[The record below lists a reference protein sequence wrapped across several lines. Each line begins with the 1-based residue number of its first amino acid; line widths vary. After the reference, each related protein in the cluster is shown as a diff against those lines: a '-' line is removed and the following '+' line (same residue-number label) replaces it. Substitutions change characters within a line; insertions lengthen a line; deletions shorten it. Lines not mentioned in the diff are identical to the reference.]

1 MVKQEKK
8 IEKCETHDPVRW
20 DTEPRVLYFQ
30 ENTREEISM
39 KIRWF
44 SGFLAACM
52 LLTFTPISKVASQ
65 SNFLERVQIGDIV
78 VNEET
83 FPDLTFR
90 NWILDGKNI
99 NGAGADG
106 ILTEEELASITQID
120 VSMHGIQNLKGIEI
134 FSALKELNCSNNQL
148 NELDVS
154 HNTELERLYCSYNN
168 LQQLSLENNTNLISL
183 SISFNRISSLDV
195 SNKPQL
201 KTLNSQM
208 SSMTQLNL
216 SGSTALEWINVANNA
231 LTDLDLST
239 NVELQYV
246 NLFDNRLTSL
256 NVDTL
261 SKLDFL
267 NVGSNQLTKLDLSQN
282 KSLSAYGGFFATDN
296 YLEELTLPDQ
306 ENVTIES
313 DRYAEQTPIT
323 GYENVAW
330 YLDEGF
336 TQPVTGD
343 LSAEGQTIYAKRIAN
358 SYQIY
363 FSSNYGNGEMSPVS
377 ASYDTELSLPAVTF
391 SRYGHTFYQWDTLP
405 QGGGNVYSD
414 QETVR
419 NLSGKWDGARITLYA
434 QWKPNQYQIVFDAN
448 DGSAAGQMD
457 GIDATYGS
465 SVQLSA
471 NAFELADKEFAG
483 WAIEPDG
490 PVRFRDSATV
500 QNLSAQ
506 AGATVTLYA
515 VWRTPIAEVQSP
527 YLEKLEQKFQSYSS
541 EDYTGEDWTQL
552 SEAYATGNDL
562 IRNSDVAEDMERYS
576 NQAIEKMDL
585 IQDREARIQEIL
597 DQWEAAHSDALEALQ
612 TTLVESNAAQQAERA
627 QAALEDLENERLARY
642 CGLTEAEDIEQIVG
656 EAKSR
661 LQETST
667 RLTTVVDAAQWLL
680 QLNGM
685 SVQPLEQVSSKSA
698 ALYRMKLE
706 EYDALTSEQQS
717 QIHSQIREEI
727 EKRKELAERK
737 KGAISELQT
746 YYRSF
751 SSEDSTIQEALLR
764 ELEQGVA
771 NIEKA
776 GSNEAVQT
784 ALQQGQTALDGAAI
798 PTPTSTPTPTQIP
811 KPPAGGGGGAVS
823 TYAVTIQTS
832 EYGGITANLSKA
844 AQGVTVILQVTP
856 DAGYELAGL
865 TVTDSKGNKIPV
877 QNDGDGRYTFT
888 MPASKVEVRAEF
900 AWSNIFTDVNQDGW
914 YYDAIA
920 HGVKTGMF
928 KGVGDTQF
936 MPEQYMTRAML
947 ATVLYR
953 AAGEPSVET
962 KGQMFDDVDPESW
975 YGAAVYWAQQAGVTS
990 GVEDGRFG
998 PDEHITREQLVTMLH
1013 RFIDT
1018 PEANGSLEGFVDA
1031 DQADAYAGHAL
1042 QWAVGQGVINGMG
1055 DGTLAPKGM
1064 ATRAQVAQIMM
1075 KFMEQIEQK

>member
-1 MVKQEKK
+1 
-8 IEKCETHDPVRW
+8 
-20 DTEPRVLYFQ
+20 
-30 ENTREEISM
+30 M

-52 LLTFTPISKVASQ
+52 LLTFTPISKAASQ
-65 SNFLERVQIGDIV
+65 SNLFWRARQGDVV

-106 ILTEEELASITQID
+106 ILTEEELASVTQID
-120 VSMHGIQNLKGIEI
+120 VSMRGIQNLKGIEL
-134 FSALKELNCSNNQL
+134 FGALKELNCSNNQL
-148 NELDVS
+148 SELDVS

-183 SISFNRISSLDV
+183 SSSFNRISSLDV
-195 SNKPQL
+195 SNKPRL

-208 SSMTQLNL
+208 NPMTQLNL
-216 SGSTALEWINVANNA
+216 TGSTALEWINVANNA
-231 LTDLDLST
+231 LTNLDLST
-239 NVELQYV
+239 NVELHYV

-261 SKLDFL
+261 SNLDFL

-282 KSLSAYGGFFATDN
+282 KNLNAYGGFFATDN

-306 ENVTIES
+306 EHVTIES

-323 GYENVAW
+323 GYEKVAW
-330 YLDEGF
+330 YLDEGY

-343 LSAEGQTIYAKRIAN
+343 LPAEGQTIYAKRVAN

-363 FSSNYGNGEMSPVS
+363 FSSNYGNGEMPAVS
-377 ASYDTELSLPAVTF
+377 ASYDTEISLPAVTF
-391 SRYGHTFYQWDTLP
+391 TRYGHTFYQWDTIP
-405 QGGGNVYSD
+405 QGGGDVYAD

-434 QWKPNQYQIVFDAN
+434 QWKPNQYQIAFDAN
-448 DGSAAGQMD
+448 DGSATGQMD
-457 GIDATYGS
+457 GINATYGS
-465 SVQLSA
+465 SVQLPA

-506 AGATVTLYA
+506 AGATITLYA

-552 SEAYATGNDL
+552 SEAYATGDDL
-562 IRNSDVAEDMERYS
+562 IRSSDVAEDMERYS
-576 NQAIEKMDL
+576 NQAIEKMEL

-597 DQWEAAHSDALEALQ
+597 DQWEAAHSDALDALQ
-612 TTLVESNAAQQAERA
+612 TTLVESNAAQQAGQA
-627 QAALEDLENERLARY
+627 KAALEDLENEKLARY

-667 RLTTVVDAAQWLL
+667 RLTSFVEAAEWLL

-685 SVQPLEQVSSKSA
+685 SVQPLEQVSSESA
-698 ALYRMKLE
+698 ALYRIKLA

-717 QIHSQIREEI
+717 QIHPQIREEI
-727 EKRKELAERK
+727 EKRKALAERK

-771 NIEKA
+771 NIEGA
-776 GSNEAVQT
+776 ASDEAVQT
-784 ALQQGQTALDGAAI
+784 ALQQGQTALDGAATPT
-798 PTPTSTPTPTQIP
+798 PTPTSTPTATPTP
-811 KPPAGGGGGAVS
+811 KPPAGGGGSSGGGGGGTAVS
-823 TYAVTIQTS
+823 TYAITIQAA
-832 EYGGITANLSKA
+832 EYGSVSANLSKA

-856 DAGYELAGL
+856 DAGHELAGL

-888 MPASKVEVRAEF
+888 MPASKVEVQAEF
-900 AWSNIFTDVNQDGW
+900 AWSNIFTDVNRDGW
-914 YYDAIA
+914 YYEAIA

-928 KGVGDTQF
+928 KGVDDTQF
-936 MPEQYMTRAML
+936 MPEHHMTRAML

-953 AAGEPSVET
+953 AAGEPAVEV
-962 KGQMFDDVDPESW
+962 KGQVFDDVDPESW
-975 YGAAVYWAQQAGVTS
+975 YGAAVYWAQQAGITS

-1013 RFIDT
+1013 RFIGT

-1031 DQADAYAGHAL
+1031 GQANAYAGHAL
-1042 QWAVGQGVINGMG
+1042 QWAVGQGVLSGMG

-1075 KFMEQIEQK
+1075 KFMEQIEKK